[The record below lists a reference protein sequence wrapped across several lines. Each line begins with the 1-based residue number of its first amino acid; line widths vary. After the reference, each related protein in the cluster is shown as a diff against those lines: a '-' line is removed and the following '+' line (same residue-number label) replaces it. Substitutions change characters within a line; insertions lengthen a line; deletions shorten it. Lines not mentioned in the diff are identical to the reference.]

1 MKTEFY
7 EASLLSNSEMRYGV
21 SDELL
26 LCHRDKSQYLG
37 SAHEILKNGNV
48 SFRLYYPYASQVKLV
63 TIWGEEFTLEKE
75 GGFFKGILDIGTGLV
90 GISLYVDGN
99 GNLNPFLPIGYGNN
113 RAINYIDVPDKSVS
127 VPKRKAAHGAVSIRY
142 LDSEIT
148 GRLERFAVYIPAEYT
163 SNPQKR
169 YPVLYLQHG
178 HGENELV
185 WFHQG
190 KVNLLYDRLIADGKA
205 KPAIVVM
212 CNGMYYKEDES
223 GITLEIGK
231 VLELLRK
238 EVIPFVDC
246 NYRTIP
252 DKAHRGMAGL
262 SMGSLQTS
270 ILSFMH
276 PELFDYIGVFSGFVQ
291 DLLTGS
297 ADHVTEE
304 KLTAFAGEQKLFFR
318 AMGDEDIYFEYFEKD
333 DRLLER
339 YQIPCIRK
347 IYHGKHEW
355 KIWRQCFCDFVQMI
369 FREK

>member
-1 MKTEFY
+1 M
-7 EASLLSNSEMRYGV
+7 
-21 SDELL
+21 
-26 LCHRDKSQYLG
+26 
-37 SAHEILKNGNV
+37 
-48 SFRLYYPYASQVKLV
+48 
-63 TIWGEEFTLEKE
+63 
-75 GGFFKGILDIGTGLV
+75 
-90 GISLYVDGN
+90 
-99 GNLNPFLPIGYGNN
+99 
-113 RAINYIDVPDKSVS
+113 
-127 VPKRKAAHGAVSIRY
+127 
-142 LDSEIT
+142 
-148 GRLERFAVYIPAEYT
+148 
-163 SNPQKR
+163 
-169 YPVLYLQHG
+169 
-178 HGENELV
+178 
-185 WFHQG
+185 
-190 KVNLLYDRLIADGKA
+190 LYDRLIADGKA

-318 AMGDEDIYFEYFEKD
+318 AMGTRIFILNILKRMTGCWSAIKYRASVKY
-333 DRLLER
+333 
-339 YQIPCIRK
+339 IMGSMN
-347 IYHGKHEW
+347 GKSGGSVSA
-355 KIWRQCFCDFVQMI
+355 ILCR
-369 FREK
+369 